1 MARARAGAPE
11 HERVR
16 SGGGSP
22 RTTAPGRAQ
31 WRQGKKE
38 RRARAG
44 ETDEWG
50 PANRGKGA
58 GDTWGQLQCRLFKL
72 NQIEPNQFERI

>member
-31 WRQGKKE
+31 GRQGKKE

-50 PANRGKGA
+50 
-58 GDTWGQLQCRLFKL
+58 RL
-72 NQIEPNQFERI
+72 IVGPS